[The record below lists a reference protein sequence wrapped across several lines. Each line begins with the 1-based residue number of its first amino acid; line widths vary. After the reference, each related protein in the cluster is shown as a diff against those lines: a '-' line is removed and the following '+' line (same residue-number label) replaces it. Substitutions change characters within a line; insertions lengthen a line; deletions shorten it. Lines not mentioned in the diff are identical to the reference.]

1 MFPAAFAVRSWP
13 ILAIPYAMIFGMIL
27 PVMTVLWVA
36 ADMRSRG
43 KTPPFEL
50 PFLLLLCWPLSLA
63 WYCVWTRGWPGLLL
77 AIGLFLM
84 TYLPHLAVFIT
95 FAVWLIVTGA

>member
-36 ADMRSRG
+36 ADMRSRV
-43 KTPPFEL
+43 
-50 PFLLLLCWPLSLA
+50 LLQS
-63 WYCVWTRGWPGLLL
+63 G
-77 AIGLFLM
+77 
-84 TYLPHLAVFIT
+84 
-95 FAVWLIVTGA
+95 